1 MKKSKLY
8 LTNIEKEHPDMSYE
22 ELHGYVRGLI
32 AAGKLAPVKN
42 ASINGRT
49 ERIQISP
56 MNTQSFTISPIPDNI
71 FVKMQGKSFK
81 HNCTMPRE
89 DLRYLKVLHVGFDG
103 KTHTGE
109 LVVNRLIADDV
120 LDIFKQLYEAGYEIE
135 KIRLIDEYDAD
146 DEKSMSDNNSS
157 AFNFRYISYS
167 TTLSKHALGL
177 AVDINTLYNP
187 YVKNVDGRRNV
198 EPANA
203 EKYTDRSVWF
213 PHKID
218 HDDLCY
224 KVFVQHGFEWGGDWE
239 HTKDYQ
245 HFEMPDEW
253 IEKSFAKG
261 F

>member
-1 MKKSKLY
+1 
-8 LTNIEKEHPDMSYE
+8 
-22 ELHGYVRGLI
+22 
-32 AAGKLAPVKN
+32 
-42 ASINGRT
+42 
-49 ERIQISP
+49 
-56 MNTQSFTISPIPDNI
+56 MNTQPFTISPISDDI
-71 FVKMQGKSFK
+71 FAKMQGKSFK
-81 HNCTMPRE
+81 DNCTVPRE

-103 KTHTGE
+103 ETHTGE

-120 LDIFKQLYEAGYEIE
+120 LDIFKQLYEASYEIE

-167 TTLSKHALGL
+167 TKLSKHALGL

-203 EKYTDRSVWF
+203 EKYTDRSIEF

-224 KVFVQHGFEWGGDWE
+224 KCLQNMDLSGAATGNMQKITSTLRCQMSGLRKVRA
-239 HTKDYQ
+239 
-245 HFEMPDEW
+245 
-253 IEKSFAKG
+253 EKCNITQKFLHKSVIKNIFTSIKMLTIHS
-261 F
+261 

>member
-1 MKKSKLY
+1 MSFIFLMNLMLYNVIIRKKQRS
-8 LTNIEKEHPDMSYE
+8 T
-22 ELHGYVRGLI
+22 
-32 AAGKLAPVKN
+32 
-42 ASINGRT
+42 
-49 ERIQISP
+49 Q
-56 MNTQSFTISPIPDNI
+56 MNTQPFTISPIPDDI
-71 FVKMQGKSFK
+71 FAKMQGKSFK
-81 HNCTMPRE
+81 DNCTVPRE

-103 KTHTGE
+103 KTHIGE

-167 TTLSKHALGL
+167 TKLSKHALGL

-187 YVKNVDGRRNV
+187 YVKYVDGRRNV

-203 EKYTDRSVWF
+203 EKYTDRSIEF

-224 KVFVQHGFEWGGDWE
+224 KVFAEHGFEWGGDWE
-239 HTKDYQ
+239 H
-245 HFEMPDEW
+245 
-253 IEKSFAKG
+253 AKRLPAL
-261 F
+261 

>member
-1 MKKSKLY
+1 
-8 LTNIEKEHPDMSYE
+8 
-22 ELHGYVRGLI
+22 
-32 AAGKLAPVKN
+32 
-42 ASINGRT
+42 
-49 ERIQISP
+49 
-56 MNTQSFTISPIPDNI
+56 MNTQPFTISPIPDDI
-71 FVKMQGKSFK
+71 FAKMQGKSFK
-81 HNCTMPRE
+81 DNCTVPRE

-109 LVVNRLIADDV
+109 LVVSRLIADDV

-167 TTLSKHALGL
+167 TKLSKHALGL

-187 YVKNVDGRRNV
+187 YVKKVDGRRNV

-203 EKYTDRSVWF
+203 EKYTDRSVDF
-213 PHKID
+213 LHKID

-224 KVFVQHGFEWGGDWE
+224 KLFVEHGFEWGGDWE
-239 HTKDYQ
+239 HAKDYQ
-245 HFEMPDEW
+245 HFEMTDEW
-253 IEKSFAKG
+253 IESHAKNQG
-261 F
+261 RMSK

>member
-1 MKKSKLY
+1 
-8 LTNIEKEHPDMSYE
+8 
-22 ELHGYVRGLI
+22 
-32 AAGKLAPVKN
+32 
-42 ASINGRT
+42 
-49 ERIQISP
+49 
-56 MNTQSFTISPIPDNI
+56 
-71 FVKMQGKSFK
+71 MQGKSFK
-81 HNCTMPRE
+81 DNCTVPRE
-89 DLRYLKVLHVGFDG
+89 DLRYLKVLHVGFDR

-135 KIRLIDEYDAD
+135 KIRLIDEYNAD

-167 TTLSKHALGL
+167 TKLSKHALGL

-187 YVKNVDGRRNV
+187 YVKNVNGRRNV

-203 EKYTDRSVWF
+203 EKYTDRSIEF

-224 KVFVQHGFEWGGDWE
+224 KVFMQHGFEWGGDWE
-239 HTKDYQ
+239 HAKDYQ

-253 IEKSFAKG
+253 IKKSLCRKM
-261 F
+261 

>member
-1 MKKSKLY
+1 
-8 LTNIEKEHPDMSYE
+8 
-22 ELHGYVRGLI
+22 
-32 AAGKLAPVKN
+32 
-42 ASINGRT
+42 
-49 ERIQISP
+49 
-56 MNTQSFTISPIPDNI
+56 MNTQPFTISPIPDEI
-71 FVKMQGKSFK
+71 FAKMQGKSFK
-81 HNCTMPRE
+81 DNCTVPRE

-103 KTHTGE
+103 KTHKGE

-146 DEKSMSDNNSS
+146 DEKSMRDNNSS

-167 TTLSKHALGL
+167 TKLSKHALGL

-187 YVKNVDGRRNV
+187 YVKYVDGRRNV

-203 EKYTDRSVWF
+203 EKYTDRSIEF

-224 KVFVQHGFEWGGDWE
+224 KVFAEHGFEWGGDWE
-239 HTKDYQ
+239 HAKDYQ

-253 IEKSFAKG
+253 IEKSSCRKM
-261 F
+261 

>member
-1 MKKSKLY
+1 M
-8 LTNIEKEHPDMSYE
+8 NI
-22 ELHGYVRGLI
+22 
-32 AAGKLAPVKN
+32 
-42 ASINGRT
+42 
-49 ERIQISP
+49 
-56 MNTQSFTISPIPDNI
+56 QSFTISPIPDDI
-71 FVKMQGKSFK
+71 FAKMQGKSFK
-81 HNCTMPRE
+81 DNCTVPRE

-103 KTHTGE
+103 KTHIGE

-146 DEKSMSDNNSS
+146 DEKSMRDNNSS

-167 TTLSKHALGL
+167 TKLSKHALGL

-187 YVKNVDGRRNV
+187 YVKYVDGRRNV
-198 EPANA
+198 ELANA
-203 EKYTDRSVWF
+203 EKYTDRSIEF

-224 KVFVQHGFEWGGDWE
+224 KVFAEHGFEWGGDWE
-239 HTKDYQ
+239 HAKDYQ

-253 IEKSFAKG
+253 IQKSSCRKM
-261 F
+261 

>member
-1 MKKSKLY
+1 MYGQHFYGRKNVFYHTFMYELLCY
-8 LTNIEKEHPDMSYE
+8 VTFFCTNFSQSTHLASQS
-22 ELHGYVRGLI
+22 
-32 AAGKLAPVKN
+32 AGNL
-42 ASINGRT
+42 
-49 ERIQISP
+49 
-56 MNTQSFTISPIPDNI
+56 
-71 FVKMQGKSFK
+71 
-81 HNCTMPRE
+81 
-89 DLRYLKVLHVGFDG
+89 LHVGFDG
-103 KTHTGE
+103 ETHTGE

-120 LDIFKQLYEAGYEIE
+120 LDIFKQLYEASYEIE

-167 TTLSKHALGL
+167 TKLSKHALGL

-203 EKYTDRSVWF
+203 EKYTDRSIEF

-224 KVFVQHGFEWGGDWE
+224 KVFAEHGFEWGGDW
-239 HTKDYQ
+239 
-245 HFEMPDEW
+245 
-253 IEKSFAKG
+253 
-261 F
+261 

>member
-1 MKKSKLY
+1 
-8 LTNIEKEHPDMSYE
+8 
-22 ELHGYVRGLI
+22 
-32 AAGKLAPVKN
+32 
-42 ASINGRT
+42 
-49 ERIQISP
+49 
-56 MNTQSFTISPIPDNI
+56 MNTQPFTISPIPDDI
-71 FVKMQGKSFK
+71 FAKMQGKSFK
-81 HNCTMPRE
+81 DNCTVPRE

-103 KTHTGE
+103 KTHIGE

-167 TTLSKHALGL
+167 TKLSKHALGL

-187 YVKNVDGRRNV
+187 YVKYVDGRRNV

-203 EKYTDRSVWF
+203 EKYTDRSIEF
-213 PHKID
+213 SHKID

-224 KVFVQHGFEWGGDWE
+224 KVFAEHGFEWGGDWE
-239 HTKDYQ
+239 HAKDYQ

-253 IEKSFAKG
+253 IEKSLCRKMWYNIKVRTEKCNETQKFVHKSVVKHI
-261 F
+261 FTSIKMLTIHS

>member
-1 MKKSKLY
+1 
-8 LTNIEKEHPDMSYE
+8 
-22 ELHGYVRGLI
+22 
-32 AAGKLAPVKN
+32 
-42 ASINGRT
+42 
-49 ERIQISP
+49 
-56 MNTQSFTISPIPDNI
+56 MNTQPFTISPIPDDI
-71 FVKMQGKSFK
+71 FAKMQGKSFK
-81 HNCTMPRE
+81 DNCTVPRE

-167 TTLSKHALGL
+167 TKLSKHALGL

-203 EKYTDRSVWF
+203 EKYTDRSIEF

-224 KVFVQHGFEWGGDWE
+224 KVFAEHGFEWGGDWE
-239 HTKDYQ
+239 HAKDYQ

-253 IEKSFAKG
+253 IEKSSCGKMRYNIKVRAEKCNATQKFVHKSAVKYI
-261 F
+261 FTSIKMLTISS